1 MGAPNAMPGI
11 QALTLSIAGRYD
23 NYDGL
28 ESQFNP
34 KVGFSWA
41 PIDSLRI
48 HGSTGD
54 SYVAP
59 NMGLI
64 TATFGVPQTGL
75 RDNIGST
82 NYDFDIY
89 NKGGGAPALEPE
101 FAKSSTFG
109 FSWQPAFAEGLSVGV
124 TYYEVEYTNL
134 VYKPRR
140 SDVLDIPAFEQHR
153 GFGPYDPVNDV
164 FLPFSQE
171 EVDQLIEF
179 APPQTPIVPV
189 QTFNMWFD
197 SYALNIGTRIQGG
210 FDYNI
215 RYNFDT
221 SIGQWGLGLIANEQ
235 TRFDEEVVPGS
246 GSFSRIGTRNAPG
259 WQSRFQTQWSGN
271 NIPLRVSLISMHKS
285 GYANGVDSIESHL
298 FHNLTLAYDI
308 ESWFNGVTLQARFR
322 NLTDEEP
329 PFFDSGTGYD
339 DDNHTPYGRQMDL
352 TLRASF

>member
-1 MGAPNAMPGI
+1 MVPGGADPTGVTSENVGGIGSSYRGQRAQQLQSAGCESCSFYQIVRDDNIHRGVYALFGEVNIPLVGAPNAMPGI

-171 EVDQLIEF
+171 EVDRLIEF
-179 APPQTPIVPV
+179 APPQTPIVPG

-271 NIPLRVSLISMHKS
+271 NIPL
-285 GYANGVDSIESHL
+285 
-298 FHNLTLAYDI
+298 
-308 ESWFNGVTLQARFR
+308 
-322 NLTDEEP
+322 
-329 PFFDSGTGYD
+329 
-339 DDNHTPYGRQMDL
+339 
-352 TLRASF
+352 